1 MRGSM
6 MFGVGKEREVVFEL
20 FHNLHI
26 GESFP
31 RAEVHFAPLGGCL
44 DLYHLCS
51 PARDDLS
58 RLTRPQQVTGVNSN
72 NARLLQLFRNP
83 ESLLPSLRRKRDIA
97 MASTFAVCS
106 TRSVHA
112 SRATGG
118 GLPAH
123 RLLALQKCCIA
134 PYLFPTGLLPAS
146 HYRMHRDMC
155 QRNKDNRM
163 RQKILDRALSVT
175 PLDTAAMEQARSRQ
189 QQLTK
194 PAGSLGRLED
204 IAIQMAGISGQPLP
218 DIKHKAVIVMAA
230 DH

>member
-1 MRGSM
+1 M

-97 MASTFAVCS
+97 MAAVPLLYVPLGQS
-106 TRSVHA
+106 MPHEPQAAGFLPIA
-112 SRATGG
+112 SLPCRNVVSLLIFFLLDFYRQAIIECTGICVNEI
-118 GLPAH
+118 
-123 RLLALQKCCIA
+123 RI
-134 PYLFPTGLLPAS
+134 T
-146 HYRMHRDMC
+146 
-155 QRNKDNRM
+155 
-163 RQKILDRALSVT
+163 V
-175 PLDTAAMEQARSRQ
+175 
-189 QQLTK
+189 
-194 PAGSLGRLED
+194 
-204 IAIQMAGISGQPLP
+204 
-218 DIKHKAVIVMAA
+218 
-230 DH
+230 